1 LIWFNYLFNIFI
13 IIYIKFIFYFLF
25 LFHFYFFNYKFWIIV
40 GRYRRSANNIRESLP
55 VINFSNSSNNSRVT
69 ETPST
74 SAGNIIEKGKNE
86 EKSEN
91 SVKYYKISCP
101 ICLDNSTVSTRLDS
115 TICGKY

>member
-1 LIWFNYLFNIFI
+1 MIQLSIQYIYNNIFKTFFIFIFI
-13 IIYIKFIFYFLF
+13 I
-25 LFHFYFFNYKFWIIV
+25 FYFFNYKFWIIV

-55 VINFSNSSNNSRVT
+55 VVKFSNSSNSSHVT